1 MLPSAVVQLISLAP
15 ALGISGSREPARAS
29 LAALAE
35 LAALAPTGAAMFV
48 GDAPGIDRRAGE
60 LLPQAR
66 VFRVAAYGVGPGA
79 FAARSIACV
88 RGCAAASGVWCA
100 FPAQACP
107 VGLRPSARPSAC
119 FAGFGSG
126 TWASLALALGLA
138 LPAVLFLPTGAPP
151 VGWGLVA
158 VGGGWFVAEPPAQQE
173 RLF

>member
-1 MLPSAVVQLISLAP
+1 MPDIRIVQLVTSAP

-29 LAALAE
+29 LAALAQ
-35 LAALAPTGAAMFV
+35 LAALVPAGCAVVV

-66 VFRVAAYGVGPGA
+66 VFHVADYGVGPGA

-88 RGCAAASGVWCA
+88 QACAGLGGVWSA

-119 FAGFGSG
+119 FAGYGSG
-126 TWASLALALGLA
+126 TWASLALALGFG
-138 LPAVLFLPTGAPP
+138 LPAVLFLPAGAPP
-151 VGWGLVA
+151 AGWGFVA
-158 VGGGWFVAEPPAQQE
+158 VDGGWFIVEPPAQS